1 MIYLFF
7 AILVLIGVLD
17 NNPKRQFFWV
27 VLNFVFLIAVV
38 ELGVRIFLPRV
49 GWR

>member
-7 AILVLIGVLD
+7 AIMVLVGVLD
-17 NNPKRQFFWV
+17 NNPKRQLFWV
-27 VLNFVFLIAVV
+27 VFNIVFLIALL
-38 ELGVRIFLPRV
+38 ELGVRVILPRV